1 VEAGITVGIASP
13 AILTILRRNSGP
25 SGPRL
30 IHRTSMNLRNVA
42 IIAHVD
48 HGKTTLV
55 DRLLQQSG
63 AVRENQRV
71 QERAMDSNDLER
83 ERGITILAKVTSI
96 DWHGTRINIVDTPGH
111 ADFGGEVERILN
123 MVDGA
128 LVLVDAAEGPLPQTK
143 FVVSKALRMG
153 LKPIVV
159 INKVD
164 RGDARPTE
172 VVNEVFDLFAALD
185 ATDEQLDFPIL
196 YGSAKEGWMAATP
209 EGPKDSMTPLFDLVL
224 RHVAPPVIEQ
234 GPFRLLGTI
243 LEANP
248 YLGRIVTG
256 RITSGS
262 VKPNQAVKVL
272 DRNGDLIEEGRI
284 TKVLAFRGLE
294 RTAVDEAE
302 AGDIV
307 AVAGLPQATVA
318 HTICA
323 PDVDGPLPAQP
334 IDPPTLSM
342 TFRINDSPLAGTEGD
357 KVQSRVI
364 RDRLLREAEGNVA
377 LRISESSEKDAFEV
391 AGRGELQLGILIE
404 TMRREGFEL
413 SVSRPKVL
421 FEQDA
426 ASGAT
431 MEPVEEVVIDVDE
444 EHSGIVVQKMS
455 ERKAELVEMRPSGG
469 GRQRLVFYAPTRG
482 LIGYQGE
489 LLTDTRGTAIMNRLF
504 HGYAPHKGDIEGR
517 RNGVLI
523 ANESGEAVAYALWNL
538 EDRGPMMIEP
548 GWKVYPGMIVGEHTR
563 GNDLV
568 VNVLKG
574 KKLTNIRTTSK
585 DEAVRLTPPLRM
597 TLEKA
602 LAYISDDEL
611 VEVTPKSIRLRK
623 KLLDPHERKREERK
637 REAERV

>member
-1 VEAGITVGIASP
+1 
-13 AILTILRRNSGP
+13 
-25 SGPRL
+25 
-30 IHRTSMNLRNVA
+30 MQLRNVA

-63 AVRENQRV
+63 VYRENERQV
-71 QERAMDSNDLER
+71 ERAMDSNDLER
-83 ERGITILAKVTSI
+83 ERGITILAKATSVE
-96 DWHGTRINIVDTPGH
+96 WQGTRINIVDTPGH

-143 FVVSKALRMG
+143 FVVSKALKMG

-164 RGDARPTE
+164 RPDARATE

-196 YGSAKEGWMAATP
+196 YGSAKQGWMAESL
-209 EGPKDSMTPLFDLVL
+209 EGPQDQGMKPLFDLVL
-224 RHVAPPVIEQ
+224 RHVQPPQVEEGQ
-234 GPFRLLGTI
+234 FRLLGTI
-243 LEANP
+243 IEANN
-248 YLGRIVTG
+248 YLGRIITG
-256 RITSGS
+256 RITSGT

-272 DRNGDLIEEGRI
+272 DRDGKLIENGRI

-294 RTAVDEAE
+294 RQPVEEAE

-307 AVAGLPQATVA
+307 ALAGLPNATVA
-318 HTICA
+318 MTICDPSVEA
-323 PDVDGPLPAQP
+323 PLAAQP

-342 TFRINDSPLAGTEGD
+342 TFRVNDSPLAGTEGS
-357 KVQSRVI
+357 KVTGRMI

-377 LRISESSEKDAFEV
+377 LRVRESDEKDSMEV

-421 FEQDA
+421 FRRNENDELE
-426 ASGAT
+426 
-431 MEPVEEVVIDVDE
+431 EPIEEVVIDVDE
-444 EHSGIVVQKMS
+444 DYSGVVVQKMS
-455 ERKAELVEMRPSGG
+455 ERKAEMTELKPSGG
-469 GRQRLVFYAPTRG
+469 GRVRLVFHAPTRG

-489 LLTDTRGTAIMNRLF
+489 LLTDSRGTAIMNRIF
-504 HGYAPHKGDIEGR
+504 HSYAPYKGAIQGR

-523 ANESGEAVAYALWNL
+523 SNDKGEAVAYALWNL
-538 EDRGPMMIEP
+538 EDRGPMMIDP
-548 GWKVYPGMIVGEHTR
+548 GWKVYIGMIVGEHTR
-563 GNDLV
+563 DNDLI

-574 KKLTNIRTTSK
+574 KQLTNIRTTSK
-585 DEAVRLTPPLRM
+585 DEAIRLTPPIRM

-602 LAYISDDEL
+602 LAYIQDDEL

-623 KLLDPHERKREERK
+623 KLLDENDRKKAERSK
-637 REAERV
+637 EAEAV